1 MRDCIAT
8 CCIAKIKLLD
18 TRSSKDVHPLLLLPA
33 LNIFSRLPIDEDDI
47 ALIFEDIHRG
57 RSIIP
62 PHDVPSRPT
71 LVRWD
76 PNLPLS
82 LENCVVFELNSAE
95 KHVRECWDAGG
106 IPKHGVQPDD
116 VWGEEV
122 ALVVA
127 RRREEVKRLREWI
140 S

>member
-1 MRDCIAT
+1 M
-8 CCIAKIKLLD
+8 LD
-18 TRSSKDVHPLLLLPA
+18 TKSSKGVLSPLPQPPLS
-33 LNIFSRLPIDEDDI
+33 ISSRLPIDEDDV
-47 ALIFEDIHRG
+47 AFIFEDIHRG

-82 LENCVVFELNSAE
+82 LENCVVFELGSAE
-95 KHVRECWDAGG
+95 KHIRDCWDA
-106 IPKHGVQPDD
+106 KHSVQPDEI
-116 VWGEEV
+116 WGEEV

-127 RRREEVKRLREWI
+127 KRREEVKRLREWI